1 MLKLLFDSSEHLG
14 TEWSKMFEDLY
25 INSLPTDYIDL
36 VILEFFDGR
45 QWEIDLTSVNVD
57 SNFKRKVILESVREY
72 EAEISNVALKM
83 NMPKLIKDITFQS
96 KNIF

>member
-14 TEWSKMFEDLY
+14 ADWSRMFEDLY
-25 INSLPTDYIDL
+25 IKSLPTDYIDL
-36 VILEFFDGR
+36 VILEFLDGR
-45 QWEIDLTSVNVD
+45 QWEIDLTGVNVD
-57 SNFKRKVILESVREY
+57 SNFKRKVILESVREF

>member
-1 MLKLLFDSSEHLG
+1 MLKLLFDSSEHL
-14 TEWSKMFEDLY
+14 EADWSRMFEDLY
-25 INSLPTDYIDL
+25 IKSLPTDYIDL
-36 VILEFFDGR
+36 VILEFLDGR
-45 QWEIDLTSVNVD
+45 QWEIDLTGVNVD
-57 SNFKRKVILESVREY
+57 SNFKRKVILESVREF